1 MNENVIELNELNFVE
16 GRNLEY
22 LARTERWA
30 IERIKATG
38 SISLYDFKSEL
49 GLTPVREDKF
59 ILFTEGGII
68 YEI

>member
-1 MNENVIELNELNFVE
+1 MSDEVYIEELNIDAC
-16 GRNLEY
+16 RNLEY
-22 LARTERWA
+22 LKRTERWA

-38 SISLYDFKSEL
+38 SISLYDFKIEL

-59 ILFTEGGII
+59 VIFTEGGIK